1 MNTIFLYSKPQIL
14 TYSLLGVRFM
24 SKNSFI
30 KNTLILIISNFVIKI
45 LGLFNRVLLTRLLG
59 NEGISLYI
67 ICIPTI
73 ILFISF
79 SGFSLNTAV
88 SKVVATNN
96 VTRKYSDKQILKKS
110 LFIATF
116 VSIIGMIILLLIIHP
131 LSTKWLKQ
139 PNAYYPLLT
148 TIIFMP
154 LVAYNNCLRGYYNGL
169 KKINIS
175 AYAGV
180 IEQTSRIISSVIFL
194 YIFSSKGIVVA
205 VTMTML
211 AMSIGEL
218 IALIFTLALLS
229 KSKLHNYRSQ
239 ANPQEEILKIAIPAT
254 SSKMVGSL
262 TYFFEPIL
270 YTLALTLIGFNNQEI
285 SFRYSEVSAYAES
298 LLTMFSFIS
307 VSIAV
312 AIIPHISEAFVLND
326 QRKIQL
332 YIKKTLL
339 ASAIPGILFTILLFF
354 YSSEYMHLFYKTDI
368 GSRYVKQFAFIFI
381 ASYIINPLVAI
392 MNSIGRA
399 KETFIVSTI
408 CNILKLAMIFGLAF
422 IERINYYS
430 LMLASAISLF
440 IVTLIIYMR
449 LKNLFL
455 FSFNFPE
462 KVNVIILIILSMI
475 TIIFFK
481 NIIHLNFLIVSGLV
495 AILFL
500 FSLFFLRI
508 FHLDNK

>member
-1 MNTIFLYSKPQIL
+1 
-14 TYSLLGVRFM
+14 M
-24 SKNSFI
+24 SKKSFI

-67 ICIPTI
+67 ICFPTI

-96 VTRKYSDKQILKKS
+96 VTRKYSDRQILTKS
-110 LFIATF
+110 IYIATL
-116 VSIIGMIILLLIIHP
+116 VSIIGVIILLAIIHP

-139 PNAYYPLLT
+139 PQTYYPLLT

-180 IEQTSRIISSVIFL
+180 IEQIFRILSSVIFL

-211 AMSIGEL
+211 AMSIGEF
-218 IALIFTLALLS
+218 ISLIFAVYLLT
-229 KSKLHNYRSQ
+229 KLKINRFQSKL
-239 ANPQEEILKIAIPAT
+239 NPQTEILRIAIPTT

-270 YTLALTLIGFNNQEI
+270 YTLALTLIGFTNQEI
-285 SFRYSEVSAYAES
+285 SYRYSEVSAYAES

-307 VSIAV
+307 ISIAV
-312 AIIPHISEAFVLND
+312 AIIPHISESFVLND
-326 QRKIQL
+326 QRKIQM

-354 YSSEYMHLFYKTDI
+354 YSSEFMYLFYKTNI
-368 GSRYVKQFAFIFI
+368 GSMYVKQFAFIFL

-399 KETFIVSTI
+399 KETFLISSI
-408 CNILKLAMIFGLAF
+408 CNILKLVLIFGLAF

-430 LMLASAISLF
+430 LMLASAISLVM
-440 IVTLIIYMR
+440 VTLIIYMR
-449 LKNLFL
+449 LKNLFYY
-455 FSFNFPE
+455 NFTLQE
-462 KVNVIILIILSMI
+462 KANLVILVILSMI
-475 TIIFFK
+475 TIFFFK

-495 AILFL
+495 TVLFFL
-500 FSLFFLRI
+500 SLFILRI
-508 FHLDNK
+508 FHFDNK